1 MYDEKGAREAKEP
14 QSPVYRG
21 DDCSSVALTP
31 NQVGSKNN
39 KPHSQ
44 LRYMSLARAVDSL
57 RSRALSA
64 GRTSLSASVSTVHII
79 RR

>member
-44 LRYMSLARAVDSL
+44 LHEP
-57 RSRALSA
+57 RSC
-64 GRTSLSASVSTVHII
+64 GR
-79 RR
+79 